1 MIVAACPQLLVHI
14 ALDTPFSDMK
24 KMLASKWRTYP
35 NRIGEFYCVSKH
47 TNFLIFSLEL
57 SADFK
62 NERIFIQIDEIH
74 KSKNGKLTV
83 HWSTKMNDP
92 ESGPGSIEI
101 HNLPDD
107 PTFLLLYL
115 ANEQPESLKVHYRF
129 IRDSPH
135 CEPVQLLAK
144 VWYSKS

>member
-1 MIVAACPQLLVHI
+1 MSI
-14 ALDTPFSDMK
+14 
-24 KMLASKWRTYP
+24 
-35 NRIGEFYCVSKH
+35 
-47 TNFLIFSLEL
+47 EL

-62 NERIFIQIDEIH
+62 NERIFIQIDEIQ

-83 HWSTKMNDP
+83 HWTTKMNDP
-92 ESGPGSIEI
+92 ESGPGPIEI
-101 HNLPDD
+101 HTLPDD

-129 IRDSPH
+129 IRDTPH

-144 VWYSKS
+144 VCYSKVSKQPYKDFSALQYSPRL